1 MPRVESLS
9 ITEYDGLSGENSVD
23 QISKMFPQNHPQN
36 KEANESGIF
45 SELDQHSVK
54 LKEPSEE
61 TIVTHEQEKTEPD
74 EGPKAVYMKIKD
86 DDFKVDKVYNG
97 RNDNST
103 NTIETMA

>member
-23 QISKMFPQNHPQN
+23 QISKMFPQNHPKN
-36 KEANESGIF
+36 KEANESIIF

-54 LKEPSEE
+54 LKEPSEKK
-61 TIVTHEQEKTEPD
+61 IVTQEQEKTEPD
-74 EGPKAVYMKIKD
+74 ESPKAVYNKIKD
-86 DDFKVDKVYNG
+86 DDFKVDRVYNW

-103 NTIETMA
+103 NTVETIP